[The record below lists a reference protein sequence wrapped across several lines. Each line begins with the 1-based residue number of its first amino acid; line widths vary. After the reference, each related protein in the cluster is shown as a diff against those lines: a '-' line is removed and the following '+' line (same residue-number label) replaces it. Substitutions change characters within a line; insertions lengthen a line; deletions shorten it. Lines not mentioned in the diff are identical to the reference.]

1 MLVHFELINKT
12 PGGIRGCV
20 RCGDRRCR
28 VCDFLGAGTDF
39 KINVTDKNF
48 VINFN
53 LNCNSD
59 HVVYLLSCAR
69 CAIQY
74 VGSTITKFWTRFNNH
89 KSRLNAHRRLSAE
102 NKLRDE
108 PVYRHFYQPD
118 HQDLNDVRV
127 QRNLVKFRKRNHKL
141 MIELGRYRVHHVTR
155 ENRLCPLCES
165 K

>member
-1 MLVHFELINKT
+1 MGTRDVGYVISLVRARTFKLMLLI
-12 PGGIRGCV
+12 
-20 RCGDRRCR
+20 
-28 VCDFLGAGTDF
+28 
-39 KINVTDKNF
+39 KNF
-48 VINFN
+48 LINFN

-89 KSRLNAHRRLSAE
+89 KSRLNAHRKLSAE

-108 PVYRHFYQPD
+108 PVYRHFHQPD
-118 HQDLNDVRV
+118 HQGLNDVRV
-127 QRNLVKFRKRNHKL
+127 QGNLVKFRKRNHKL

>member
-1 MLVHFELINKT
+1 MLVNSELINKT
-12 PGGIRGCV
+12 PGDIRGCV
-20 RCGDRRCR
+20 RCGDRR
-28 VCDFLGAGTDF
+28 VCDFLGEGTDF

-53 LNCNSD
+53 LSCNSD
-59 HVVYLLSCAR
+59 HVVYLLSRAR
-69 CAIQY
+69 CTIQY
-74 VGSTITKFWTRFNNH
+74 VGSTITKFWTRFNKH

-108 PVYRHFYQPD
+108 PVYRHFHQPD
-118 HQDLNDVRV
+118 HQGLNDVRV

-155 ENRLCPLCES
+155 ENRLCQLCES

>member
-1 MLVHFELINKT
+1 MLVRFELINKT

-28 VCDFLGAGTDF
+28 VCDFLGEGTDF

-89 KSRLNAHRRLSAE
+89 KSRLNAHRRLSSE

-108 PVYRHFYQPD
+108 PLYRHFYQPD

-127 QRNLVKFRKRNHKL
+127 QRNLVKFRKRNQKL
-141 MIELGRYRVHHVTR
+141 MIELGRYRVIM
-155 ENRLCPLCES
+155 
-165 K
+165 